1 MPRCADFTCGR
12 WRPER
17 LAPKWAAGLRF
28 NGHWYCSRECVEHA
42 ARIGLDT
49 PAVATTS
56 ASALPPLKLGVL
68 LRHLG
73 AVTEQTLDLALDSQR
88 ASGRRLGAEL
98 QALGLV
104 TGDLVLKALAAQ
116 GNVSYLPSFDV
127 ARVTQGP
134 SWLPAETVRA
144 LGLVPFEMDESQ
156 KRLRVV
162 CTAPV
167 PRAAMRAL
175 VKLTGWTAEPYLVED
190 DIWQQALRMYRPAAQ
205 ATGLRREALTVNGAD
220 AAAARI
226 ADNAL
231 LDRSV
236 TMRAASCDQ
245 YTWVRVEGA
254 RQVSDLLIPA
264 MQEEPCQ
271 AERIAR

>member
-28 NGHWYCSRECVEHA
+28 NEQWYCSRECVESA
-42 ARIGLDT
+42 ARVGLDT
-49 PAVATTS
+49 PAVPAAS
-56 ASALPPLKLGVL
+56 ASSLPPLKLGVL

-73 AVTEQTLDLALDSQR
+73 AITESALERALESQR

-98 QALGLV
+98 QHMGLV
-104 TGDLVLKALAAQ
+104 EGDVVLKALAAQ
-116 GNVSYLPSFDV
+116 GGVSYLPSFDV
-127 ARVTQGP
+127 NRVMAGP

-144 LGLVPFEMDESQ
+144 LGLVPFEADESQ

-162 CTAPV
+162 CAPPV
-167 PRAAMRAL
+167 PRSATRAL
-175 VKLTGWTAEPYLVED
+175 LKLTGWTAEPYLVHDEV
-190 DIWQQALRMYRPAAQ
+190 WQDALSLYRPALPK
-205 ATGLRREALTVNGAD
+205 TGQRADVTTVKGAA
-220 AAAARI
+220 AAAARV

-231 LDRSV
+231 IDRTV
-236 TMRAASCDQ
+236 TMRAANCDQ

-264 MQEEPCQ
+264 MEEPCQ
-271 AERIAR
+271 AARIAR